1 MEFALWFFCIFLGFA
16 CMGWWS
22 ILVMI
27 IAVVLTALF
36 EHRFTQWLA
45 KAYDK
50 ACEKLD
56 NFLRR
61 KGLS

>member
-36 EHRFTQWLA
+36 KDRFTQWLA
-45 KAYDK
+45 KTSDK
-50 ACEKLD
+50 MCDKLD
-56 NFLRR
+56 NFLSR
-61 KGLS
+61 KGLI